1 MTVYCILVLL
11 FIVSEG
17 HLDCDGTSTI
27 HNTAIFVCFSIKYN
41 YHLDCAGTFSTQ
53 KCHLFRQ
60 FFLCFTIK
68 INITLLWIVP
78 ELFLHNS
85 VHYSGNFCMFFY

>member
-1 MTVYCILVLL
+1 MHNTLARIEEIVTVYCILVLL

-41 YHLDCAGTFSTQ
+41 YHLDCAGTF
-53 KCHLFRQ
+53 
-60 FFLCFTIK
+60 
-68 INITLLWIVP
+68 
-78 ELFLHNS
+78 LHNS